1 MSEIDLVN
9 EGVDLYNSGQ
19 YQPSLAKYDSALSLN
34 PNCKEAYLN
43 KGILLNTI
51 NNIPQAIENFEICI
65 KLFPKYTSALIG
77 LGNSYLISGNFE
89 KSLLYFD
96 QALNIKQNLPLA
108 LEGKCICLY
117 ELNKK
122 EEINTI
128 LDELNKY
135 DNKKENFNELQNLI
149 RGNLQK
155 DENNFEEAIKYY
167 DNCIE
172 LNRNY
177 YEAYYN
183 KALCEISL
191 NQINNALKDLD
202 EALNIKKDFYQA
214 LDAKGYIYYLTNKYK
229 EALKCYN
236 ELIVNN
242 YTNDDY
248 HFKKASIL
256 IELKQYEEAIK
267 SLDEVIK
274 LNPNHITAI
283 ILKGKCYDNLNLNKK
298 ALEIYEQAILKDK
311 DNELAHQLKGQNL
324 LKNKEYEKALNESD
338 VIINFNQKNI
348 EAFFFKAI
356 CLNKINKKEEAIE
369 LYKKYIKEINFNKN
383 TKDNVSFA
391 YYNIGLIYMEEKK
404 LEEAKEYFNK
414 SLKIN
419 PKFIKAKIALN
430 RVDDSKNQTNEII
443 NLIEESKEIE
453 DENLLLIKG
462 NLLFEKE
469 MFDEAKNIYQK
480 LLKINPINEEA
491 LLGIADCLY
500 KLNKKDE
507 AFIKYNEV
515 LNINKSNQNAL
526 FNKSL
531 IILEKGNIEESLKLI
546 DEALKI
552 KSNINILIQKGIC
565 LLKLE
570 KYEEAILI
578 FNEALNLDQK
588 NIKAYIGK
596 GQALFAFN
604 KINESIEEYDKAL
617 NIEPNNINAI
627 FSKANSLMRN
637 NDLEEALKL
646 YKKGMELNK
655 EKDSNCISLINYAL
669 CLIKMKYLDE
679 VKNIVDKAEKLYKT
693 QKDIL
698 SEKEKK
704 FFDDE
709 VEKIKRK
716 NKRLFI

>member
-89 KSLLYFD
+89 KALLYFD

-108 LEGKCICLY
+108 LQGKCICLY

-214 LDAKGYIYYLTNKYK
+214 LDAKGYIYYLTNKYQ

-283 ILKGKCYDNLNLNKK
+283 ILKGKCYDNLNLNKE

-462 NLLFEKE
+462 NILFEKE

-655 EKDSNCISLINYAL
+655 EKDSNCISLINYVL

-679 VKNIVDKAEKLYKT
+679 VKNIVDKAEKLYKI